1 MSFTLNPPIAPQK
14 KAPKKEFL
22 PTTDLHNRGIS
33 LSAMYA
39 GFKGGPKNFFNVQP
53 VVL

>member
-1 MSFTLNPPIAPQK
+1 MSFALDPNRP
-14 KAPKKEFL
+14 APKKEFL
-22 PTTDLHNRGIS
+22 PIDLHYRGIL

-39 GFKGGPKNFFNVQP
+39 GFKDGPKNSFNVQP